1 MTERPKQQTPRNVLL
16 GEIFELFN
24 HNLRSVLEWDFGVF
38 EFTELNVDG
47 FITWGWNGRGE
58 RLGRH

>member
-1 MTERPKQQTPRNVLL
+1 
-16 GEIFELFN
+16 
-24 HNLRSVLEWDFGVF
+24 VF